1 MSLLAVILSL
11 PLPSLRAEEQA
22 TRVQVPG
29 LNEAVEIL
37 TDRWGISHIYARNQ
51 DDLFFAQGY
60 NAARDRL
67 FQLEIWRR
75 RVTGTMAEI
84 QGPKALDRD
93 IGARLLQPR
102 GDLRL
107 DMYHYHPQ
115 GEQIITA
122 FVNGINA
129 YIAQTRQQ
137 PELLP
142 VEFQLLGIQPQAW
155 TPDIVVS
162 RLGGIFLNLQTE
174 LRQIGR
180 AHV

>member
-1 MSLLAVILSL
+1 MKSGGVQVVVMSLLAVILSL
-11 PLPSLRAEEQA
+11 PLSTLRAEEQA

-37 TDRWGISHIYARNQ
+37 ADRWGIAHIYARNQ

-93 IGARLLQPR
+93 IGARLLRPR

-115 GEQIITA
+115 GEQIITGSSPNSCRLNSGCSA
-122 FVNGINA
+122 SSPKPGPR
-129 YIAQTRQQ
+129 TSWC
-137 PELLP
+137 L
-142 VEFQLLGIQPQAW
+142 AW
-155 TPDIVVS
+155 V
-162 RLGGIFLNLQTE
+162 GFF
-174 LRQIGR
+174 
-180 AHV
+180 

>member
-1 MSLLAVILSL
+1 MKSGGVQVVVMSLLAVILSL
-11 PLPSLRAEEQA
+11 PLSTLLRAEEQA

-37 TDRWGISHIYARNQ
+37 TDRWGIAHIYARSQ

-93 IGARLLQPR
+93 IGARLLRPR
-102 GDLRL
+102 GRPAPR
-107 DMYHYHPQ
+107 YVP
-115 GEQIITA
+115 
-122 FVNGINA
+122 
-129 YIAQTRQQ
+129 
-137 PELLP
+137 LP
-142 VEFQLLGIQPQAW
+142 P
-155 TPDIVVS
+155 P
-162 RLGGIFLNLQTE
+162 
-174 LRQIGR
+174 GR
-180 AHV
+180 ADHHRFRQRH

>member
-11 PLPSLRAEEQA
+11 PLPTLRAEEQA

-37 TDRWGISHIYARNQ
+37 TDRWGMSHIYARNQ

-93 IGARLLQPR
+93 IGARLLRPR

-142 VEFQLLGIQPQAW
+142 SNSSCSASSPKPGPRTSWCLAW
-155 TPDIVVS
+155 A
-162 RLGGIFLNLQTE
+162 GFF
-174 LRQIGR
+174 
-180 AHV
+180 